1 MTDMTPKTYSLLE
14 LAQGLER
21 MFQKHWSQYYWVRC
35 EINKLGVYKH
45 SGHAYPDLVEKNNGQ
60 VVVEMRGMIWK
71 SDLLRIQERFRH
83 EVKEELKD
91 GMKMLCYGRLRY
103 SPRHGISLEIKDIDP
118 SYSLGDL
125 EQEKKVC
132 IIQLQQQGLW
142 KRNASLKLPLLPQRL
157 AIISVESSKGYQD
170 FIHVLHEAQMLFG
183 FHFFHHLFP
192 ALLQGDKAV
201 DQITHQLQR
210 VASVAKHFDAVLIIR
225 GGGGDIG
232 LSCYN
237 HLQLCT
243 AIANCPIP
251 VLTGIGHATNQTVAE
266 MVAHTSA
273 ITPTKLAEKLLD
285 QFHFLADQLSQAKE
299 TLQAT
304 WHEKRNASRQ
314 RIHQTSL
321 QFQWQA
327 RMLLQQ
333 QGNELRKQGQELVNL
348 SRSVQVLAQGQ
359 LRQSLWKMQAVVHW
373 RMRDEAKRLHTL
385 QLSLPEIS
393 LKRIKDHHDLLHALA
408 QMVQAYDPQQ
418 VLARGYS
425 ITTLNGK
432 AVMGAH
438 ELKEGDTLI
447 TQFAEGRSGSIV
459 QWKKIKE

>member
-1 MTDMTPKTYSLLE
+1 MTDTTPKTYSLLE
-14 LAQGLER
+14 LAQGVER

-125 EQEKKVC
+125 EQEKKAC
-132 IIQLQQQGLW
+132 ILQLQQQGLW

-170 FIHVLHEAQMLFG
+170 FIHVLHEAQILFG

-243 AIANCPIP
+243 AAPSNDQY
-251 VLTGIGHATNQTVAE
+251 GIKMLGH
-266 MVAHTSA
+266 
-273 ITPTKLAEKLLD
+273 
-285 QFHFLADQLSQAKE
+285 
-299 TLQAT
+299 
-304 WHEKRNASRQ
+304 
-314 RIHQTSL
+314 
-321 QFQWQA
+321 
-327 RMLLQQ
+327 
-333 QGNELRKQGQELVNL
+333 
-348 SRSVQVLAQGQ
+348 
-359 LRQSLWKMQAVVHW
+359 
-373 RMRDEAKRLHTL
+373 
-385 QLSLPEIS
+385 
-393 LKRIKDHHDLLHALA
+393 
-408 QMVQAYDPQQ
+408 
-418 VLARGYS
+418 
-425 ITTLNGK
+425 
-432 AVMGAH
+432 
-438 ELKEGDTLI
+438 
-447 TQFAEGRSGSIV
+447 
-459 QWKKIKE
+459 